1 MTTVAPQPA
10 AAYPGEPPTAAASSI
25 ASVADGL
32 YYRLDPRVIIV
43 NRISGAIFAA
53 VVAVASLWGLAGA
66 WLGALFNDGPAFW
79 IAALGGPG
87 WLVLVG
93 LLIWSTYRLPEIGYL
108 RESYCVDTRG
118 IEIRRGI
125 FWRSVI
131 NVPRS
136 RVQHLDVSQG
146 PLERRFGLGTLLIH
160 TAGTQHS
167 RVHLAGLEH
176 GRALRL
182 REVLLPTGAASD
194 AV

>member
-1 MTTVAPQPA
+1 MVLPA
-10 AAYPGEPPTAAASSI
+10 YKDT
-25 ASVADGL
+25 VADGL

-53 VVAVASLWGLAGA
+53 VVAVASLWGLGGA
-66 WLGALFNDGPAFW
+66 WIGALFGDGPAME
-79 IAALGGPG
+79 IAAIGGPG

-93 LLIWSTYRLPEIGYL
+93 LLGWSTFRLPEIGY
-108 RESYCVDTRG
+108 RHQSYAVDARG

-125 FWRSVI
+125 FWRRVI
-131 NVPRS
+131 NVPRT

-167 RVHLAGLEH
+167 RVQLAGLDH
-176 GRALRL
+176 ARALL
-182 REVLLPTGAASD
+182 IREHLLPVETASD